1 MGWLCS
7 IQHQTVIKMGW
18 EFRPRCARFGF
29 SAMRRGLLWEPSSGL
44 VFQGL
49 VLPGPAAQ
57 DLHIP
62 GAEAAGPTGA
72 SEVRAA
78 AVEVSGCQ
86 GAPRPRG
93 GRPAPA
99 WNVFIGIREPPA
111 SPPLVQAIAE
121 RHLSIFCQA
130 SWPLIAEFIWF
141 KAASGEAGREKSFVG
156 HWVAQITSYVP
167 AAPEHPPAAAVEPR
181 ERRPLGASW

>member
-7 IQHQTVIKMGW
+7 IQHQTVKKMGW
-18 EFRPRCARFGF
+18 EFRPP
-29 SAMRRGLLWEPSSGL
+29 LSS
-44 VFQGL
+44 VWFFCDAQGAAL
-49 VLPGPAAQ
+49 GAQLRPGVPGPGTPRSGGPGPA
-57 DLHIP
+57 HSRGRGRRSHRRIRGP
-62 GAEAAGPTGA
+62 G
-72 SEVRAA
+72 A

-86 GAPRPRG
+86 RAPRPRG

-130 SWPLIAEFIWF
+130 SWPLIAKFIWF
-141 KAASGEAGREKSFVG
+141 KAASGEAGRENLSSVIG
-156 HWVAQITSYVP
+156 W
-167 AAPEHPPAAAVEPR
+167 PR
-181 ERRPLGASW
+181 